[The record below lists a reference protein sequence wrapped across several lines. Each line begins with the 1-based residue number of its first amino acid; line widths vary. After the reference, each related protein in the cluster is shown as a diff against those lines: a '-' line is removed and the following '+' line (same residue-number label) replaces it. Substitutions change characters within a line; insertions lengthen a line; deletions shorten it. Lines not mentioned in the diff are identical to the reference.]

1 MPRRKPATGADFER
15 VEDFR
20 HTDARRKNNP
30 TAGDAPTYETRE
42 RQTRPYAYD
51 PHLDPQLHWAGK
63 AEHTSFEVEVVSLHI
78 HERISTRAI
87 LDAVRRP
94 QPPQLDLFGETPLPA
109 DKQIEFYKHEVN
121 WANRLILG
129 DSLLVM
135 NSLLVKEGMAG
146 KVQMIYVDPP
156 YGIKYASN
164 FQPRL
169 DRRDVKDK
177 DEDLTREP
185 EQIKAYRDTWQL
197 GIHSYL
203 TYLRD
208 RLLLARELLAESG
221 SIFVQIGDENV
232 HYIRCILDEVMG
244 RENIVAMITFATS
257 TGTTTTYLPRVSDYL
272 LWYAKDINNIKH
284 RKLYGDQD
292 ESFRPVGWDEN
303 GEYELASLTS
313 QHPSNTRTVPI
324 IFQGKEFLPSE
335 GRQWSFDP
343 ALFAR
348 LASAERVVQVSER
361 QIRWKKYKNER
372 ARGRIGN
379 RWDDTQ
385 FGAFDS
391 DKMYVV
397 QTHRK
402 VVERCILMTTDPG
415 DLVFDPTCV
424 RRGTRVLAPTPTLPV
439 DGEGVAPTPALPAGG
454 EGVAPTPALPAGG
467 EGVAPTP
474 ALPADGEGACVP
486 PPSTGEVRRGEHAVP
501 TPALPV
507 DGEGACVP
515 PPSTGEVRRGETSAP
530 FTEEVRRGETSA
542 PFTEEVRRGETIT
555 PVPIECLQP
564 GDFVLGHDGRPHRVL
579 RVLRKRYRGLMV
591 GIRHSYC
598 SETLWCTADH
608 RILCKPR
615 PRTLGGNRDWSAS
628 PITHRERRRAL
639 RREMTD
645 PEKRL
650 WRALRARQLGV
661 KFRRQ
666 HPIGPYIADFYSRE
680 AHLVVEIDGATHS
693 EPDAIE
699 YDRQRDAYMRALG
712 LDILRF
718 TAEEVLHNLEG
729 VCLAIQNQCRV
740 RLESVQGAV
749 WLQAGALQPGDI
761 VFFGAERIA
770 VPVESVEYAYAD
782 EEVYDLEVEGVHSF
796 LTEVCAVHNCGSGTT
811 AYCAEKWGRRW
822 ITCDTSRVALAIAR
836 QRLMT
841 AKFDYY
847 ELQDPERGPA
857 SGFVYQTVPHITL
870 ESIAKNAEIDA
881 IAAKYQPQ
889 IDQALAD
896 LNRAL
901 GKEWKEW
908 EVPREVPHPLWSD
921 EAKRAYEQLRTR
933 GEISTPE
940 EQDEAARLLELIYH
954 HTGHR
959 WTLKDIPDPIPAD
972 DWSED
977 AKHALRRF
985 WALKRAK
992 RQEIDASIQRNAPQE
1007 TLYDRPKVVKGK
1019 VRVSGPFTVEAIPV
1033 PTVEDPTQAPIPQ
1046 LEPEEAQA
1054 RISDRGGDYLT
1065 TMINLLQKQG
1075 GVLFPGNKR
1084 LELANI
1090 RPLNLGYLHAEAEAT
1105 QEGASVRV
1113 ALSFGPQHGP
1123 VTARQVQEA
1132 TRTAMLEATRTA
1144 KLNGYQLL
1152 IFAGFAFD
1160 PEAQALLQKA
1170 PVAGL
1175 QVHFATIA
1183 PDVLVGDLLKTTR
1196 ASQIFTVFGQPD
1208 VRISPSPPAGRAGVG
1223 ATYIVEL
1230 RGVDIYD
1237 PLTGEV
1243 HSERGENVAAWFLDT
1258 DYDGKTFK
1266 IAQAFF
1272 PGDPDAW
1279 EKLQRALKAQIDPDA
1294 FEKMRGTVS
1303 FPFEPGE
1310 HQRIAVKVIDFR
1322 GNEVVRVVKL
1332 GAEAADYG

>member
-208 RLLLARELLAESG
+208 RLLLVRELLAESG
-221 SIFVQIGDENV
+221 SIFVQINDENLHLV
-232 HYIRCILDEVMG
+232 RCLLDEVFG
-244 RENIVAMITFATS
+244 RENFVAVVAFRKTSYATS
-257 TGTTTTYLPRVSDYL
+257 TFIPSVFDYL
-272 LWYAKDINNIKH
+272 LWYSKYKASMKYRQIYISAKTSDFEYVE
-284 RKLYGDQD
+284 LEDG
-292 ESFRPVGWDEN
+292 SFCRVPEPGIRTGRLFRSYD
-303 GEYELASLTS
+303 LASPGVSAGTS
-313 QHPSNTRTVPI
+313 VAYEFNGRVFSPSAGRHWKTSP
-324 IFQGKEFLPSE
+324 E
-335 GRQWSFDP
+335 G
-343 ALFAR
+343 LNR
-348 LASAERVVQVSER
+348 LAAAERLAVFGKTLRQKRYYEDLPVSP
-361 QIRWKKYKNER
+361 IDN
-372 ARGRIGN
+372 I
-379 RWDDTQ
+379 WDDTI
-385 FGAFDS
+385 GEAE
-391 DKMYVV
+391 KLYAV
-397 QTHRK
+397 QTNTK

-415 DLVFDPTCV
+415 DLVFDPT
-424 RRGTRVLAPTPTLPV
+424 
-439 DGEGVAPTPALPAGG
+439 
-454 EGVAPTPALPAGG
+454 
-467 EGVAPTP
+467 
-474 ALPADGEGACVP
+474 
-486 PPSTGEVRRGEHAVP
+486 
-501 TPALPV
+501 
-507 DGEGACVP
+507 
-515 PPSTGEVRRGETSAP
+515 
-530 FTEEVRRGETSA
+530 
-542 PFTEEVRRGETIT
+542 
-555 PVPIECLQP
+555 
-564 GDFVLGHDGRPHRVL
+564 
-579 RVLRKRYRGLMV
+579 
-591 GIRHSYC
+591 
-598 SETLWCTADH
+598 
-608 RILCKPR
+608 
-615 PRTLGGNRDWSAS
+615 
-628 PITHRERRRAL
+628 
-639 RREMTD
+639 
-645 PEKRL
+645 
-650 WRALRARQLGV
+650 
-661 KFRRQ
+661 
-666 HPIGPYIADFYSRE
+666 
-680 AHLVVEIDGATHS
+680 
-693 EPDAIE
+693 
-699 YDRQRDAYMRALG
+699 
-712 LDILRF
+712 
-718 TAEEVLHNLEG
+718 
-729 VCLAIQNQCRV
+729 
-740 RLESVQGAV
+740 
-749 WLQAGALQPGDI
+749 
-761 VFFGAERIA
+761 
-770 VPVESVEYAYAD
+770 
-782 EEVYDLEVEGVHSF
+782 
-796 LTEVCAVHNCGSGTT
+796 CGSGTT

-847 ELQDPERGPA
+847 ELKDPERGPA
-857 SGFVYQTVPHITL
+857 GGFVYETVPHITL
-870 ESIAKNAEIDA
+870 ESIAKNTEIDA

-889 IDQALAD
+889 MDEALAA
-896 LNRAL
+896 LNRAR
-901 GKEWKEW
+901 GTEWKEW

-921 EAKRAYEQLRTR
+921 EATQAYQNLRAL
-933 GEISTPE
+933 GEIKTPKEQE
-940 EQDEAARLLELIYH
+940 EAQRLLEVIYR

-985 WALKRAK
+985 WELKRAK

-1007 TLYDRPKVVKGK
+1007 TLYDRPQVVRGK

-1046 LEPEEAQA
+1046 LEPEEAQV

-1065 TMINLLQKQG
+1065 TMINLLKKQG

-1084 LELANI
+1084 LELADI
-1090 RPLNLGYLHAEAEAT
+1090 RPLNLGYLHAEAKAT
-1105 QEGASVRV
+1105 QEGTSVRV

-1123 VTARQVQEA
+1123 VTAHQVQEA
-1132 TRTAMLEATRTA
+1132 VPMA

-1208 VRISPSPPAGRAGVG
+1208 VQVTQKEDD
-1223 ATYIVEL
+1223 TYIVEL

-1332 GAEAADYG
+1332 GAEAASYG

>member
-1 MPRRKPATGADFER
+1 MPRRKQAAGADSAR

-20 HTDARRKNNP
+20 HTNARRKNNP
-30 TAGDAPTYETRE
+30 TAGDAPTYEVRE
-42 RQTRPYAYD
+42 RQTRTYAYD
-51 PHLDPQLHWAGK
+51 PHLDPQLVWAGK

-177 DEDLTREP
+177 DEDLTHEP

-424 RRGTRVLAPTPTLPV
+424 HRGTRVLAPTP
-439 DGEGVAPTPALPAGG
+439 ALPAG
-454 EGVAPTPALPAGG
+454 
-467 EGVAPTP
+467 
-474 ALPADGEGACVP
+474 GEGACVP
-486 PPSTGEVRRGEHAVP
+486 PPSTGEVRRGEHAAP
-501 TPALPV
+501 TPALPAGGEGAWV
-507 DGEGACVP
+507 PPPSTGEVRRGEHAAPTPALPAGGEGACVPPPSTGEVRRGEHAAPTPALPAGGEGACVPPPSTGEVRRGEHAAPTPALPTGGEGACVP

-530 FTEEVRRGETSA
+530 FTEEVRRGET
-542 PFTEEVRRGETIT
+542 IT
-555 PVPIECLQP
+555 LVPIECLQP

-699 YDRQRDAYMRALG
+699 YDRQRNAYMRALG

-847 ELQDPERGPA
+847 ELKDPERGPA
-857 SGFVYQTVPHITL
+857 GGFVYETVPHITL

-1123 VTARQVQEA
+1123 VTAHQVQEA
-1132 TRTAMLEATRTA
+1132 IPTA

-1272 PGDPDAW
+1272 PRRPRRLG
-1279 EKLQRALKAQIDPDA
+1279 KAPA
-1294 FEKMRGTVS
+1294 RPES
-1303 FPFEPGE
+1303 
-1310 HQRIAVKVIDFR
+1310 
-1322 GNEVVRVVKL
+1322 
-1332 GAEAADYG
+1332 ADRPRRLRKNARHGLLPLHARRT

>member
-1 MPRRKPATGADFER
+1 MSRRKQTAGADSAR

-20 HTDARRKNNP
+20 HTNARRKNNP
-30 TAGDAPTYETRE
+30 TAGDAPTYEVRE
-42 RQTRPYAYD
+42 RQTRTYAYD
-51 PHLDPQLHWAGK
+51 PHLDPQLVWAGK

-221 SIFVQIGDENV
+221 SIFVQINDENLHLV
-232 HYIRCILDEVMG
+232 RCLLDEVFG
-244 RENIVAMITFATS
+244 RENFVGLIPFR
-257 TGTTTTYLPRVSDYL
+257 TTISQPSRFSSSVCDYL
-272 LWYAKDINNIKH
+272 LWYAKCIDNTKYRHIFYDKDPGSSGASTYVQLELLDGSH
-284 RKLYGDQD
+284 RRM
-292 ESFRPVGWDEN
+292 S
-303 GEYELASLTS
+303 GEELRSSRLPLNAKIFSTTALTQRGS
-313 QHPSNTRTVPI
+313 ARVQTTP
-324 IFQGKEFLPSE
+324 E
-335 GRQWSFDP
+335 GLR
-343 ALFAR
+343 R
-348 LASAERVVQVSER
+348 LRAAERVVEVGENLR
-361 QIRWKKYKNER
+361 YLRYL
-372 ARGRIGN
+372 
-379 RWDDTQ
+379 DDFPFTGGINLWNDTITGS
-385 FGAFDS
+385 FTEPKVFT
-391 DKMYVV
+391 V
-397 QTHRK
+397 QTNTK
-402 VVERCILMTTDPG
+402 VIERCILMTTDPG
-415 DLVFDPTCV
+415 DLVFDPTCL
-424 RRGTRVLAPTPTLPV
+424 RKGTRVLAPTPTLP
-439 DGEGVAPTPALPAGG
+439 AGG
-454 EGVAPTPALPAGG
+454 EGAWVPPPSTGEVRRGEHAAPTP
-467 EGVAPTP
+467 T
-474 ALPADGEGACVP
+474 LPADGEGACVP
-486 PPSTGEVRRGEHAVP
+486 PPSTGEVRRGEHAAP
-501 TPALPV
+501 TPTLPAG
-507 DGEGACVP
+507 GEGAWVP

-530 FTEEVRRGETSA
+530 FTEEVRRGET
-542 PFTEEVRRGETIT
+542 IT
-555 PVPIECLQP
+555 LVPIECLQP

-761 VFFGAERIA
+761 VFFGAEQIA

-847 ELQDPERGPA
+847 ELKDPERGPA
-857 SGFVYQTVPHITL
+857 GGFVYETVPHITL

-1065 TMINLLQKQG
+1065 TMINLLKKQG

-1084 LELANI
+1084 LDLANI

-1132 TRTAMLEATRTA
+1132 IPTA

-1279 EKLQRALKAQIDPDA
+1279 EKLQRALKAQIDPKA
-1294 FEKMRGTVS
+1294 FERMRGTNS
-1303 FPFEPGE
+1303 FPFTPGE
-1310 HQRIAVKVIDFR
+1310 HNRIAVKVIDFR

-1332 GAEAADYG
+1332 GVEAASYG